1 MAEGAPAP
9 VPPNRSEDLA
19 LVERLARRDE
29 SALQA
34 LIDAYGRFV
43 YGKALRIAR
52 DTGLAEKI
60 AQDALLVLWWQP
72 ERFDPSKG
80 SLRSFL
86 IGVARFKAID
96 AVRNEDP
103 IPRQESLVAEMSA
116 WVDEPIDSGDDN
128 GSIMGEAVA
137 KLPAPQ
143 REAIFLAYFG
153 GLNYREMARSLGIP
167 EGTAKTRIRDAL
179 HGLRSALPIAETG
192 MNLEWPVRHPCSR
205 RIPGT
210 ER

>member
-1 MAEGAPAP
+1 MVATGA
-9 VPPNRSEDLA
+9 
-19 LVERLARRDE
+19 
-29 SALQA
+29 
-34 LIDAYGRFV
+34 
-43 YGKALRIAR
+43 
-52 DTGLAEKI
+52 
-60 AQDALLVLWWQP
+60 
-72 ERFDPSKG
+72 FDPSKG

-153 GLNYREMARSLGIP
+153 GLNYREMARSLGI
-167 EGTAKTRIRDAL
+167 
-179 HGLRSALPIAETG
+179 TG
-192 MNLEWPVRHPCSR
+192 GHCEDEDP
-205 RIPGT
+205 
-210 ER
+210 